1 MADPARRLM
10 TPEEFFAWQLHQE
23 ERYELVDG
31 VPIRRHRMTT
41 GSSTQHD
48 RVTVNIIASLH
59 TQLRGSG
66 CRPMT
71 ADIAIRTGIHGLR
84 RPDVMVA
91 CAELVRDTYEAR
103 EPRLVVEVA
112 SPSTSAVDRT
122 RKLEEYKR
130 HPTLRCILL
139 VETVLSQVLLYRH
152 NDEGWAIEAF
162 DGLDAII
169 DLPEIAAQLTLAD
182 IYDGLTFGPRWDPAD
197 TPPGTDTASA

>member
-1 MADPARRLM
+1 MAEPARRLM

-31 VPIRRHRMTT
+31 LPILRHRMMT
-41 GSSTQHD
+41 GSSMQHD
-48 RVTVNIIASLH
+48 RATVNIIISLGN
-59 TQLRGSG
+59 QLRGSG

-71 ADIAIRTGIHGLR
+71 ADIAIRTSLRGLR
-84 RPDVMVA
+84 RPDVTVE

-139 VETVLSQVLLYRH
+139 VETVLPQVLLYRRS
-152 NDEGWAIEAF
+152 DDDWAVEAF
-162 DGLDAII
+162 DGLEAII
-169 DLPEIAAQLTLAD
+169 DLPEIAARLTLAD
-182 IYDGLTFGPRWDPAD
+182 IYDGLTFGLRWDPAS
-197 TPPGTDTASA
+197 TPPEG